1 MRGLNEANVKFSEWQ
16 NVVKNWVK
24 RVFMDVV
31 TILLVLVLV
40 LLLHLTKQRHKITTK
55 SLQNHTCYHT
65 QHKLSG
71 GGYPAA
77 EEGAGPGARGGTED
91 DDQGLALSDD
101 FFIKSGRRL
110 SSVPTSNLYK
120 QQLLHSQFHFTRI
133 PRPSK
138 FSTHKQIQ
146 FQANNSSSQ
155 VCTSIYLSIYLQPL
169 LLLLLLLLYVVLLL
183 YMSSCSCCCCSCKK
197 LNFRVWILCVR
208 ALLICLHGCTLSQ
221 SSVFHKKL

>member
-1 MRGLNEANVKFSEWQ
+1 
-16 NVVKNWVK
+16 
-24 RVFMDVV
+24 MDVV
-31 TILLVLVLV
+31 TILLLLLL

-55 SLQNHTCYHT
+55 SLQNHACYHT

-155 VCTSIYLSIYLQPL
+155 VCTSISLSIYLSATVVVVVCCFVVVHELLQL
-169 LLLLLLLLYVVLLL
+169 LLLLLQETELSSLNIVRQSFTDLSARLYIITEL
-183 YMSSCSCCCCSCKK
+183 
-197 LNFRVWILCVR
+197 RI
-208 ALLICLHGCTLSQ
+208 SQ
-221 SSVFHKKL
+221 KAVDSFLK